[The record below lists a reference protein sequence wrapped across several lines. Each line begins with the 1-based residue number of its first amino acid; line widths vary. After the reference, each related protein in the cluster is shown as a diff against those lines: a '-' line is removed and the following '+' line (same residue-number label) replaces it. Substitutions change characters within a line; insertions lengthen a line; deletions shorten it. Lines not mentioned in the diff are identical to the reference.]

1 MEDKFED
8 ITSSAAQRENNKNGM
23 IKKKKKQTMKMKEF
37 SMHPTESQ
45 KERTL

>member
-23 IKKKKKQTMKMKEF
+23 IKKKKTVKMKEF

>member
-23 IKKKKKQTMKMKEF
+23 IKKKKKTVKMKEF